1 MSSGFGH
8 VLGDPGGATRSG
20 AMASSAI
27 RQAKLRP
34 LILFQ
39 SGKMT
44 IANEVVEEAFD
55 IQSAQLLGRDPPT
68 PVRGGKG

>member
-1 MSSGFGH
+1 
-8 VLGDPGGATRSG
+8 
-20 AMASSAI
+20 MASSAI